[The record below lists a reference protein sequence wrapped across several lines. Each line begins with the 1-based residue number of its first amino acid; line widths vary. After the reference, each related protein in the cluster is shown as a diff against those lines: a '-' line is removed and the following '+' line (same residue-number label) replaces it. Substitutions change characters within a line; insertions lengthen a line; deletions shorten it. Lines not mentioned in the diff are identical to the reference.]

1 MPTENSKIRKFCPR
15 SETCKNFTAQLPVVA
30 KLRAFEVCR
39 QNLMIFMIFMMISSK
54 ILEILGNV
62 KKCRKND
69 EKSARILEMSKVDEK
84 NIYDPQKVNLF
95 DFGPTYLRAQMELNK
110 KLGSQDQLRDEYF
123 HVSYFLSRGNKFIRT
138 KNNVGEKN
146 SPIAKYR

>member
-1 MPTENSKIRKFCPR
+1 MRTANSEMQEFCPR

-110 KLGSQDQLRDEYF
+110 KLGS
-123 HVSYFLSRGNKFIRT
+123 
-138 KNNVGEKN
+138 
-146 SPIAKYR
+146 